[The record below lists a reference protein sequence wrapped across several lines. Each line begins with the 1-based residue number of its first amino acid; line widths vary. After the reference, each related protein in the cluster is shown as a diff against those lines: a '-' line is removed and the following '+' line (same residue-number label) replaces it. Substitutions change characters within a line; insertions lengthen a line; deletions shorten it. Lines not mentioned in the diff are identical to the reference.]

1 MCSRV
6 VSPLCAD
13 ATRLWCV
20 MELFVYL
27 RMGGQRESIVIKLL
41 DDGDDLPRK
50 LARFDTGKARCFIDN
65 DRQKL
70 LAVIEAS
77 FGTFHPFNSLV
88 RGIFS
93 QKLGK
98 PPSSQQ
104 KRSVEKYRVVPHTG
118 E

>member
-50 LARFDTGKARCFIDN
+50 LARFDTGKGAR
-65 DRQKL
+65 
-70 LAVIEAS
+70 
-77 FGTFHPFNSLV
+77 
-88 RGIFS
+88 RGALSTTTARNFS
-93 QKLGK
+93 
-98 PPSSQQ
+98 P
-104 KRSVEKYRVVPHTG
+104 
-118 E
+118 